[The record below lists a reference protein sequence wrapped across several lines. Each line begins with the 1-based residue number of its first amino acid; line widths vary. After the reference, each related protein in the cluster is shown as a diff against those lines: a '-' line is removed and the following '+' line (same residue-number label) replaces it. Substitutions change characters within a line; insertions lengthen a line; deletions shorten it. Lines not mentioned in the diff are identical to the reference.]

1 MSKHVKI
8 VVALGVVAL
17 VAMAAST
24 VVLADDPLV
33 PGAFGWFGRLPGAAR
48 IGDYFEQVRE
58 AVASKLGVTVDELV
72 DAREGARQEVVEQA
86 VADGEITQEQA
97 DRMLSDE
104 HLERPARGPF
114 GHRMGWGCADN
125 EAHQAALAKVLGLTV
140 EELET
145 ELAEGNTVRDLVDE
159 QGIDMDEVRD
169 ALQEAQEAA
178 LQEAVEEGN
187 LTQEQADRMLGR
199 GARGAGHFGGV
210 RHFHMMPRP
219 KTP

>member
-1 MSKHVKI
+1 MSKHVRI

-24 VVLADDPLV
+24 VVLADDPPM
-33 PGAFGWFGRLPGAAR
+33 PGSFGRFGRWPGAAR
-48 IGDYFEQVRE
+48 ITEYFEQVRE
-58 AVASKLGVTVDELV
+58 AVASKLGVSVDELA
-72 DAREGARQEVVEQA
+72 DARQGARQEVVEQA

-104 HLERPARGPF
+104 HLGRPARGPF
-114 GHRMGWGCADN
+114 DRRMGWGCADM
-125 EAHQAALAKVLGLTV
+125 EANHAILADVLGLTV
-140 EELET
+140 EELEAELGEGKT
-145 ELAEGNTVRDLVDE
+145 LRDLAEELGV
-159 QGIDMDEVRD
+159 DMDEVWD
-169 ALQEAQEAA
+169 ALQEAREAA
-178 LQEAVEEGN
+178 LQQAVEEGT

-199 GARGAGHFGGV
+199 GARGAGHFGGA